1 MTDNNTQNAT
11 QQNNNNTP
19 PEGNGAAGKTF
30 TQEEVNSIVRERL
43 ARERAK
49 GAANPDDTGS
59 SMDAE
64 REKLDAE
71 REKLDAD
78 RKNFE
83 CERYCKENSIDTEL
97 VHLIGADEPEAFKKK
112 AESLRSIFAKATS
125 GKPVGT
131 YTTFSTGAE
140 HGTALH
146 HEPDG
151 TEYFKP
157 SMK

>member
-11 QQNNNNTP
+11 QQQNTTP
-19 PEGNGAAGKTF
+19 PEENGTAGKTF

-64 REKLDAE
+64 KAALAAE
-71 REKLDAD
+71 REKLDTD
-78 RKNFE
+78 RRNFE
-83 CERYCKENSIDTEL
+83 CERYCKENGLDTEL
-97 VHLIGADEPEAFKKK
+97 VQMIGADETEAFKKK
-112 AESLRSIFAKATS
+112 AEALRSIFARATDD
-125 GKPVGT
+125 KHVGT